1 MGNAVYPFFKMIE
14 KFEELYKKLNAAQRE
29 AVDAVEGPVMVVAGP
44 GTGKTQ
50 ILTLRIAN
58 ILQKTD
64 ALPDSIL
71 ALTFTESGV
80 VSMRRRL
87 AEIIGS
93 PAYSVVIS
101 TFHGFCNDIIKN
113 YPEEFPHII
122 GSSSITEVDQ
132 ITMLEE
138 AIEALPLKLLKPY
151 GDVFYYLRAILAGVN
166 DLKRE
171 GVAPEAFEKIMKKE
185 MTEFEETPDLYHVKG
200 AHKGKMKGEYQEE
213 LKRIKKG
220 EELALVYAHYQ
231 GALKK
236 SKRYDYSDM
245 IMEVLKALETNKDLL
260 LILQERH
267 QYILVD
273 EHQDTNT
280 AQNRIIELLANF
292 HANPNVFVVGDE
304 KQAIFRFQGAS
315 LENFLYFKKLY
326 PEAKLVV
333 LEENYRSTQMIL
345 DSAHSVLAGEKKLNA
360 NVPHGNV
367 KIQVAAFGR
376 PEGEYYFL
384 AKEIEKKIAEGVA
397 PREIA
402 VLYRDN
408 KDAFPIAKML
418 KKCGIPFAIESDQD
432 LLNDHD
438 IKKLILLLRAV
449 QEFGSEERFIEA
461 LHVDFLHINP
471 LDIYKLMRAAREA
484 KCSVFDALQRADAG
498 VFSDIEKMREVSS
511 KTASWKTLSKN
522 VNLPDFFEVLVRES
536 GFLAYALSHADP
548 VSELD
553 KLNGFFDEIKKLVE
567 AHRDYGLG
575 EFLDYLGTLT
585 THKVLIKKA
594 KTSHMAEQVRLMT
607 AHKSKGLEF
616 EYVYIA
622 NAYDGHWGNKR
633 RAELLP
639 LPVRVFFISGAEDKP
654 AVSRGATNDDERR
667 LFYVALTRAKKSV
680 TISYAKEGENGR
692 EQLPS
697 QFLSEMDQG
706 LVEQVEVKEY
716 EAKLAGER
724 EIMFAP
730 SKLAPVD
737 VKSREFIAE
746 LFLKN
751 GLSVTALN
759 NYLRCPWHYFY
770 TNLLRIPRAP
780 EKHQM
785 YGMAIHAALK
795 DFFDALKER
804 VPEKELLLL
813 KFSHYLQEQPLRE
826 KDMAECKER
835 GLIAL
840 GGYYDCYVGK
850 WHTNTRAEFNIAG
863 IMLAPEIRLTGKIDK
878 IEILDDGRS
887 VNVVDYKTGK
897 PKTRG
902 EVEGTT
908 QSSNGDMKRQLTF
921 YKLLLSKY
929 EDGKKFKMVSGD
941 IDFVE
946 PDEKGRYKK
955 ENVVISDAEVVAL
968 EEQIKEISSKI
979 LNVEFWNETCG
990 EKDCEFCALR
1000 AMMK

>member
-1 MGNAVYPFFKMIE
+1 MTG
-14 KFEELYKKLNAAQRE
+14 KFDELYARLNAAQRE

-58 ILQKTD
+58 ILRKTD
-64 ALPDSIL
+64 ASPDSIL

-87 AEIIGS
+87 AEIIGT
-93 PAYSVVIS
+93 PAYSVAIS

-113 YPEEFPHII
+113 HPEEFPHII
-122 GSSSITEVDQ
+122 GSTSITEVDQ
-132 ITMLEE
+132 LTMLEQ
-138 AIEALPLKLLKPY
+138 AIEELPLKLLRPY
-151 GDVFYYLRAILAGVN
+151 GDPFHYARAILAGVN

-171 GVAPEAFEKIMKKE
+171 GVTPEVFGKVMKKE
-185 MTEFEETPDLYHVKG
+185 MREFEEIPDLYHQKG

-213 LKRIKKG
+213 LKRIRKN
-220 EELALVYAHYQ
+220 EELALIYAHYQ
-231 GALKK
+231 EALKK

-245 IMEVLKALETNKDLL
+245 IMEVLAALETNKDLL

-280 AQNRIIELLANF
+280 AQNRIVELLANF
-292 HANPNVFVVGDE
+292 HPNPNVFVVGDE

-360 NVPHGNV
+360 NVPHGNM
-367 KIQVAAFGR
+367 KIRLAAFTR

-384 AKEIEKKIAEGVA
+384 AEEIGQKLAAGVA

-418 KKCGIPFAIESDQD
+418 EKRGIPFAIESDQD

-449 QEFGSEERFIEA
+449 HEFGSEERFVEA
-461 LHVDFLHINP
+461 LHVDFLGIDP

-484 KCSVFDALQRADAG
+484 KVSVFDALKKSETAQFADVG
-498 VFSDIEKMREVSS
+498 KLREVSS
-511 KTASWKTLSKN
+511 KMASWKTLSRN

-536 GFLAYALSHADP
+536 GFLAYALSHVDP

-575 EFLDYLGTLT
+575 EFLDYLDTLT

-616 EYVYIA
+616 EYVYIV

-633 RAELLP
+633 RAELLS
-639 LPVRVFFISGAEDKP
+639 LPVSVYFISGAEDK
-654 AVSRGATNDDERR
+654 ATASRGATNDDERR

-680 TISYAKEGENGR
+680 TISYAKEGGSGR

-706 LVEQVEVKEY
+706 LVEPIETEKY
-716 EAKLAGER
+716 EENLAGER

-737 VKSREFIAE
+737 VKSKEFIAE

-759 NYLRCPWHYFY
+759 NYLKCPWQYFY

-780 EKHQM
+780 VKHQM
-785 YGMAIHAALK
+785 YGTAIHAALK

-804 VPEKELLLL
+804 TLEKEFLLA
-813 KFSHYLQEQPLRE
+813 KFSRYLQEQPLRE
-826 KDMAECKER
+826 KDMEECSER
-835 GLIAL
+835 GLAAL
-840 GGYYDCYVGK
+840 GGYYDCYAGK

-863 IMLAPEIRLTGKIDK
+863 VLLTPEIRLTGKIDK
-878 IEILDDGRS
+878 IEILDNGHE

-908 QSSNGDMKRQLTF
+908 QSSSGDMKRQLTF

-929 EDGKKFKMVSGD
+929 EEGRKFRMVSGD

-946 PDEKGRYKK
+946 PDDKGRYKK
-955 ENVVISDAEVVAL
+955 ENVVISDAEVAAL
-968 EEQIKEISSKI
+968 EGQIRDISSKI